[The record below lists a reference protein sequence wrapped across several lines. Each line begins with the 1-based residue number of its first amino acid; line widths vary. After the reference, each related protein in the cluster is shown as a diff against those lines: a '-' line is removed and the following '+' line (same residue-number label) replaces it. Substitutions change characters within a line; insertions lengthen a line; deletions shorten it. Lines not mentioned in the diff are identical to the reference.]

1 MRILAYAMLIS
12 GFVWICF
19 GQIAISQI
27 IPRAVTVAYYD
38 KIPKQQSY
46 SLEDV
51 QKGVRDVVF
60 DFAQHSEVPC
70 SVPQVNGAVVQGEF
84 TSLLREICAP
94 GTVPHAGPGAAGCWC
109 WLSLLSTCR
118 WG

>member
-60 DFAQHSEVPC
+60 DFAQHSP
-70 SVPQVNGAVVQGEF
+70 SFYIGA
-84 TSLLREICAP
+84 LLMLGGGIILD
-94 GTVPHAGPGAAGCWC
+94 TVG
-109 WLSLLSTCR
+109 R
-118 WG
+118 RKRV